1 MKFEIGGRVL
11 EPRKLIG
18 SVIPMGGREHF
29 RPSERTMRKA
39 KSKTFKKKIKK
50 FFFEKV
56 WILCNYDFYH

>member
-29 RPSERTMRKA
+29 RPSERAMREA
-39 KSKTFKKKIKK
+39 KQHRKTELVKNAPI
-50 FFFEKV
+50 FFLPLVLF
-56 WILCNYDFYH
+56 

>member
-39 KSKTFKKKIKK
+39 KRKTFKKKIKK
-50 FFFEKV
+50 YFMKK
-56 WILCNYDFYH
+56 FYNTVGLL

>member
-39 KSKTFKKKIKK
+39 KSKTFKKKIKNSFMK
-50 FFFEKV
+50 KYGFFV
-56 WILCNYDFYH
+56 MMNLII

>member
-50 FFFEKV
+50 SFMKKYGFFV
-56 WILCNYDFYH
+56 MMTLII